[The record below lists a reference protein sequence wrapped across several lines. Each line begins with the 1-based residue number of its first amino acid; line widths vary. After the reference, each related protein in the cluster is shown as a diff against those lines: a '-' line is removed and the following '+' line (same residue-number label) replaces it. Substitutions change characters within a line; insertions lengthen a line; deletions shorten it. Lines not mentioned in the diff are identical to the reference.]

1 MAADGCYHRRVPAQD
16 LTLLSKSVA
25 AAATHAGTLLGSY
38 FQDLSSLA
46 IEQKSSNVD
55 LVSKADRDA
64 EDLIRRELYA
74 IDSTIGFIGEE
85 SEGADVGESGMSW
98 VVDPL
103 DGTSNYLSGLPQWCV
118 SIALCD
124 AGLEPKLGVVHAPL
138 LGKTWTAVRGAG
150 TYLNDKPVSVRLE
163 PPGGGL
169 RNVMLGTGFPY
180 DIGAKGDSVALDRFV
195 RMQLHFHKIR
205 RMGSA
210 AIDLALVADGTFDGM
225 WEESLSPWD
234 TAAGILL
241 VTEAGGHVARFNG
254 SPYRPGD
261 PDLLVAATATLQD
274 EMYVVLSDASAED

>member
-1 MAADGCYHRRVPAQD
+1 MHALD
-16 LTLLSKSVA
+16 LALLSKSA
-25 AAATHAGTLLGSY
+25 AAAARFAGDLLSSY
-38 FQDLSSLA
+38 FKRVSSLT

-55 LVSKADRDA
+55 LVSKADREA

-85 SEGADVGESGMSW
+85 SEATDVGESGMSW

-118 SIALCD
+118 SIALCNAD
-124 AGLEPKLGVVHAPL
+124 LEPKLGVVHAPL
-138 LGKTWTAVRGAG
+138 LGKTWTAVSGAG
-150 TYLNDKPVSVRLE
+150 TYLNEKPVNVRLE

-169 RNVMLGTGFPY
+169 RNAMLATGFPY
-180 DIGAKGDSVALDRFV
+180 DIGTKGDHVTLDLFV

-225 WEESLSPWD
+225 WEQRLSPWD

-241 VTEAGGHVARFNG
+241 VTEAGGQVARFNG
-254 SPYRPGD
+254 SPYRPGN
-261 PDLLVAATATLQD
+261 PDLLVAATAVLFD
-274 EMYVVLSDASAED
+274 EMLLVLSDASAKD